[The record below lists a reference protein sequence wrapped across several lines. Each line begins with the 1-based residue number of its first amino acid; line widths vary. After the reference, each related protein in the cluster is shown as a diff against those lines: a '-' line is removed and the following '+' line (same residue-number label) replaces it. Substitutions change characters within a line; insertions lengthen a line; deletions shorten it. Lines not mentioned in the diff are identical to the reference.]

1 MTKGLIVNIYKTPLT
16 AGCSNNGVS
25 QFNDSAILIGPGI
38 PEIFE
43 AKENTLVLRLERGN
57 LPGTVKIVPVNQ
69 PPRSC
74 GPMFGG
80 AFVYTSDSR
89 FSSAVDKLCGSQQS
103 GAVPLHDRFE
113 TSEEYARYSA

>member
-43 AKENTLVLRLERGN
+43 AKEWSNIQNPYLRWLA
-57 LPGTVKIVPVNQ
+57 K
-69 PPRSC
+69 
-74 GPMFGG
+74 
-80 AFVYTSDSR
+80 YTYEG
-89 FSSAVDKLCGSQQS
+89 VDKYPNKKTIDYLLKNFPCKS
-103 GAVPLHDRFE
+103 GDIYRGMNFYTNKNHK
-113 TSEEYARYSA
+113 